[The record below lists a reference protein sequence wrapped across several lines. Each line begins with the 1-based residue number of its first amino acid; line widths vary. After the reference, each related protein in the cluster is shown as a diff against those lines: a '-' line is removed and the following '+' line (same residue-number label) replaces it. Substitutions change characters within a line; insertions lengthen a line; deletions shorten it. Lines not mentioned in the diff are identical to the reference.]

1 MRKVTSVLIALI
13 ASITLQANLFAQNF
27 GQPLGIK
34 VGPFD
39 VDKTSTEKEQLA
51 FFSSIG
57 GYTIDRRFEEGGDGY
72 VTYTQKNGEKKNF
85 FYFSQHGEIGSFE
98 VTDPEIKVWFFGK
111 NLYIGLGIRTVKRWA
126 REMANTEV
134 IDLGQDG
141 IHKYYELR
149 NKHVT
154 ESLSKFYITTMYG
167 LICEFYYET
176 ILN

>member
-1 MRKVTSVLIALI
+1 MRQITSILIALI
-13 ASITLQANLFAQNF
+13 ASIALQSNLFAQNF
-27 GQPLGIK
+27 GQPLGVK

-85 FYFSQHGEIGSFE
+85 FYFSQHGEIGRFE

-111 NLYIGLGIRTVKRWA
+111 TLYIGLAIRTVKRWA

-134 IDLGQDG
+134 IEEGQDG
-141 IHKYYELR
+141 IFSIYELR
-149 NKHVT
+149 NKHLVDA
-154 ESLSKFYITTMYG
+154 LSKFRIVTMNG
-167 LICEFYYET
+167 LICEFHYET